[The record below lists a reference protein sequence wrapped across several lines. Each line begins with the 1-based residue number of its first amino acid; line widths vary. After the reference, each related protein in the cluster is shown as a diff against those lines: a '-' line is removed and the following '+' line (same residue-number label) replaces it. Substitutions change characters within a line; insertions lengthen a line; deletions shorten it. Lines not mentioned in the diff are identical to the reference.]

1 MKLNLTKKKI
11 KDRCGTISYK
21 SGESFFRN
29 RKVEL
34 TEARPGRWEATVIG
48 KEDFHVLI
56 ETDKQGNIRATCSC
70 PSLEGYPKDC
80 QHIAAVLLKIENSE
94 QAVYASTMEGNEL
107 ADNLVSLF
115 QQPEVRSAKQQTH
128 FENRQLLDVRFTCQ
142 LFDFPGTE
150 TDDFFAIGLEVS
162 SHRVTDIQSFL
173 FRLQEGKPV
182 ILSSAWTFDLHFHCF
197 APEVY
202 AVLEFLAAI
211 SLDHREGFENG
222 GTDFLPIPPS
232 AWDKLCSLLMNV
244 EHAGLDYKGRS
255 YPRFEVSTE
264 RLPLHF
270 ELVESNNQTGFL
282 HVEGLEEIVLVEP
295 YQSVVSE
302 GKLVKLGRHDWK
314 RLAEIKRMLEPSKT
328 ERIPIERGQFSFF
341 VEKIVP
347 GLKNIGR
354 VTISGGEH
362 LSLAKKPLVA
372 KLYLDRVNSR
382 LLAGLE
388 FHYEQIVINPLE
400 EQELALHSLI
410 VRDNE
415 KEEKI
420 LQLMEDSLFTKTD
433 SGYYLHNDELEY
445 DFLTYTLPKLQK
457 LARVYTTTAVR
468 VRVVKENIFPRIRVK
483 LHKDRMNWL
492 EYKFEL
498 DGIADDQVR
507 ELLHDLEE
515 KRKYHRLRNGS
526 LLSLETKEF
535 EDIKRFLSAVP
546 DGEGDM
552 ESGLKIPFEKS
563 LQLLDHVDNN
573 PVLLI
578 EDSFRAFLTSIS
590 QPNEHAFELPPGS
603 EKVLREYQIR
613 GYQWLKTLAFYGF
626 GGILADDMG
635 LGKTVQAITFLLS
648 EKRQN
653 REMQKPAL
661 IVCPSSVTHNWLHE
675 LKKFAPGMRA
685 MVLEGEKRRRK
696 KMMEHVSDMDILIVS
711 YPILRRDITEVEK
724 TVFHTVFYDEAQA
737 FKNPVTQTARAAKR
751 VQATHRFALTGTPM
765 ENAQEEL
772 WSLFH
777 VVFPGLFQGLRAFSH
792 LSKDA
797 VAKRARPFI
806 LRRMKKD
813 VLSELPQKRQSIEV
827 LELLPEQK
835 KLYAAYLAKL
845 KHDTLKHLDKE
856 TFHKNKIRIL
866 AGLTRLRQICCHPGL
881 FVDGYQGS
889 SAKFRQLLELIR
901 EAKLAGRRMLVF
913 SQFTKMLDIIG
924 RELTSQGWT
933 YFYLDGHTPG
943 NERVETCERFNEG
956 ERDLFLIS
964 LKAGGTGLN
973 LTGADTV
980 IFYDSWWNP
989 AVEEQAAD
997 RAYRIGQQ
1005 RDVEVIKLVARGTIE
1020 EKMNELQDKKR
1031 EMIGEIL
1038 DSQEKNTALLT
1049 ETDIKDLLNM
1059 DE

>member
-11 KDRCGTISYK
+11 KDRCGTVSYK
-21 SGESFFRN
+21 SGEAFFRSK
-29 RKVEL
+29 KVKL
-34 TEARPGRWEATVIG
+34 TTPMPGRWEAIVIG

-56 ETDKQGNIRATCSC
+56 KTDKNGYICTSCSC
-70 PSLEGYPKDC
+70 PSLAGFPKDC
-80 QHIAAVLLKIENSE
+80 QHIAAALLAIEQNESAS
-94 QAVYASTMEGNEL
+94 QASTQEGSGL

-115 QQPEVRSAKQQTH
+115 KQPEVRPARQQPH
-128 FENRQLLDVRFTCQ
+128 FENRQLLDIQFTCK
-142 LFDFPGTE
+142 LVTSPGT
-150 TDDFFAIGLEVS
+150 DSYFAIGLAVS
-162 SHRVTDIQSFL
+162 THKVKDIPSFL
-173 FRLQEGKPV
+173 RRLQEGQPV
-182 ILSSAWTFDLHFHCF
+182 LLSPALTIDMQVHCL
-197 APEVY
+197 PQEED
-202 AVLEFLAAI
+202 AVLKHLTGI
-211 SLDHREGFENG
+211 MQDQWEGMDNAE
-222 GTDFLPIPPS
+222 TEFLPIPPS
-232 AWDKLCSLLMNV
+232 AWEKLRYLLQTV
-244 EHAGLDYKGRS
+244 KYVQLEYRRQQ
-255 YPRFEVSTE
+255 YPRFEVSE
-264 RLPLHF
+264 EKLPLRF
-270 ELVESNNQTGFL
+270 ELVESGVRGFL
-282 HVEGLEEIVLVEP
+282 HVEGLEKIVLVEP
-295 YQSVVSE
+295 YQTVLAGGTLIKIE
-302 GKLVKLGRHDWK
+302 RHDCK
-314 RLAEIKRMLEPSKT
+314 RLAELMRMLGRSGTK
-328 ERIPIERGQFSFF
+328 RIPIEPGQFSFF
-341 VEKIVP
+341 IEKVVP
-347 GLKNIGR
+347 GLKNIGM

-362 LSLAKKPLVA
+362 FSLANKPLVA

-388 FHYEQIVINPLE
+388 FHYDQIVINPME
-400 EQELALHSLI
+400 ERELALHSLI
-410 VRDNE
+410 VRDSE

-433 SGYYLHNDELEY
+433 SGYYLHNEELEY

-483 LHKDRMNWL
+483 VHKDRMNWL
-492 EYKFEL
+492 EYKFEM

-535 EDIKRFLSAVP
+535 QEIRRFLNEIP
-546 DGEGDM
+546 EGEGDM
-552 ESGLKIPFEKS
+552 ENGLKIPFEQS
-563 LQLLDHVDNN
+563 LQLLDQVDSN
-573 PVLLI
+573 PVLLV
-578 EDSFRAFLTSIS
+578 EDSFRAFLRSIS
-590 QPNEHAFELPPGS
+590 QPNEQAFDLPTGS

-613 GYQWLKTLAFYGF
+613 GFQWLKTLAFYGF

-648 EKRQN
+648 EQEQMRKNQ
-653 REMQKPAL
+653 QPAL
-661 IVCPSSVTHNWLHE
+661 IVCPSSVTYNWLHE
-675 LKKFAPGMRA
+675 LRKFAPGMKA
-685 MVLEGEKRRRK
+685 MVLEGEKHLRK
-696 KMMEHVSDMDILIVS
+696 KMMEHVSDQDILIVS

-751 VQATHRFALTGTPM
+751 VQAIHRFALTGTPM
-765 ENAQEEL
+765 ENAYEEL
-772 WSLFH
+772 WSIFH
-777 VVFPGLFQGLRAFSH
+777 VVFPALFQGLRAYSF

-797 VAKRARPFI
+797 IAKRARPFI
-806 LRRMKKD
+806 LRRMKTD
-813 VLSELPQKRQSIEV
+813 VLSELPQKRQSIET

-845 KHDTLKHLDKE
+845 RHDTLKHLDKE

-881 FVDGYQGS
+881 FVDKYQGS
-889 SAKFRQLLELIR
+889 SAKFRQLFELIR
-901 EAKLAGRRMLVF
+901 EAKLAGRRLLVF
-913 SQFTKMLDIIG
+913 SQFTKMLDLIG
-924 RELTSQGWT
+924 RELTARGWT
-933 YFYLDGHTPG
+933 FFYLDGQTPG

-964 LKAGGTGLN
+964 MKAGGTGLN

-1020 EKMNELQDKKR
+1020 EKMNDLQQKKR
-1031 EMIGEIL
+1031 KMIGEIL
-1038 DSQEKNTALLT
+1038 DSDAKEAALLT
-1049 ETDIKDLLNM
+1049 ETDIKELLTFN
-1059 DE
+1059 E